1 MALRAIG
8 ATALEPISP
17 PDVRVLER
25 MPSLPAWVALRV
37 ASMRDECQRS
47 PNDGKWRTM
56 PTLPSHLMLSK
67 IERAEI
73 QRAIGV
79 LIELCERT
87 PERDVEFEGATLIV
101 ITKMMLAL
109 PSSQQNEAAAEAT
122 GEAFQVAL
130 DDLPTWAVAGAMRKW
145 YRGECG
151 LNERGD
157 PFDYRWRPSPAD
169 LRRLAFIERYRVL
182 GQVRTLERLLEAQPP
197 QDVSEEHTANMRQQ
211 LANLA
216 ATLRKA

>member
-1 MALRAIG
+1 
-8 ATALEPISP
+8 
-17 PDVRVLER
+17 
-25 MPSLPAWVALRV
+25 
-37 ASMRDECQRS
+37 
-47 PNDGKWRTM
+47 
-56 PTLPSHLMLSK
+56 MLSK